1 MVQITAGGGG
11 IAALTVAQREA
22 ITFRSGT
29 DDCAAWHYQG
39 SNGACVVMA
48 GGAGVTKEP
57 ATDRFAARFHAAGY
71 SVLAFD
77 YRHIGESGG
86 SPRQVV
92 RIPEQLADWEAALD
106 CAASLAEV
114 EASKI
119 AGWGFSLAA
128 GHLLRLAARAPDQR
142 RLAAVIAQAPL
153 ADGVV
158 SSPRALGHET
168 PGVLARF
175 PLIALRDVARGLAGR
190 EPLVVPLAGPRGAV
204 AMLTTPDASDGDGA
218 LNPGNRYPEWEQ
230 TIAARSVVPIAL
242 YRPGRAASRISCPL
256 LAVISTGDQTVL
268 AAPALKAARRAPAG
282 EILQI
287 DGAHYAAF
295 LDQHETVVAAELDFL
310 RRHLLHG
317 TARTGSPD
325 MTSSSATAMPPRPPA
340 AGWPAAGAN

>member
-1 MVQITAGGGG
+1 MVQITAEGGGTAG
-11 IAALTVAQREA
+11 LAAAQREA
-22 ITFRSGT
+22 IAFRSGS

-86 SPRQVV
+86 TPRQVV
-92 RIPEQLADWEAALD
+92 RIREQLADWEAALD
-106 CAASLAEV
+106 CAASLPEV
-114 EASKI
+114 DAAKI

-128 GHLLRLAARAPDQR
+128 GHLLRLAARSRDQR

-153 ADGVV
+153 ADGAV

-190 EPLVVPLAGPRGAV
+190 EPLVVPLAGPRGSV
-204 AMLTTPDASDGDGA
+204 AMLTTPDACDGDAA
-218 LNPGNRYPEWEQ
+218 LNPGNAYPDWQQ
-230 TIAARSVVPIAL
+230 TIAARSVVPVAL
-242 YRPGRAASRISCPL
+242 YRPGRTAASISCPL

-268 AAPALKAARRAPAG
+268 AAPALKAARRASAG
-282 EILQI
+282 EILQVG
-287 DGAHYAAF
+287 GAHYAAF
-295 LDQHETVVAAELDFL
+295 LDQHETVVAAELSFL
-310 RRHLLHG
+310 RRHLLDDDPRADQA
-317 TARTGSPD
+317 TRA
-325 MTSSSATAMPPRPPA
+325 SSSEPA
-340 AGWPAAGAN
+340 PHRG

>member
-1 MVQITAGGGG
+1 MSISHSES
-11 IAALTVAQREA
+11 AAAQREK

-77 YRHIGESGG
+77 HRHFGESGG
-86 SPRQVV
+86 TPRQVL
-92 RIPEQLADWEAALD
+92 RIREQLADWEAALD
-106 CAASLAEV
+106 CAASLPGV
-114 EASKI
+114 ASGKV
-119 AGWGFSLAA
+119 AAWGFSLAA
-128 GHLLRLAARAPDQR
+128 GHLLRLAARPADQH

-153 ADGVV
+153 ADGAV

-175 PLIALRDVARGLAGR
+175 PLIALRDAVRGLAGR

-204 AMLTTPDASDGDGA
+204 AMLTTPDAADGDRA
-218 LNPGNRYPEWEQ
+218 LNPGNAYPQWRQ
-230 TIAARSVVPIAL
+230 TIAARSVLPLAL
-242 YRPGRAASRISCPL
+242 YRPGRTASRISCPL
-256 LAVISTGDQTVL
+256 LAVVSTRDQSVL
-268 AAPALKAARRAPAG
+268 AKPALKAARRAPRG
-282 EILQI
+282 EVLQI

-310 RRHLLHG
+310 RRHLL
-317 TARTGSPD
+317 
-325 MTSSSATAMPPRPPA
+325 
-340 AGWPAAGAN
+340 

>member
-1 MVQITAGGGG
+1 MDQIRAAGGVIDG
-11 IAALTVAQREA
+11 LTPAQRQR

-77 YRHIGESGG
+77 HRHIGESGG
-86 SPRQVV
+86 TPRQVV
-92 RIPEQLADWEAALD
+92 RVREQLADWEAALD
-106 CAASLAEV
+106 CAASLPAV
-114 EASKI
+114 QAGKI

-128 GHLLRLAARAPDQR
+128 GHLFRLAARRPSQR

-153 ADGVV
+153 VDGAA
-158 SSPRALGHET
+158 SSPRALMHET

-204 AMLTTPDASDGDGA
+204 AMLTTPDADDCDRA
-218 LNPGNRYPEWEQ
+218 LNPGNAYPDWQQ

-242 YRPGRAASRISCPL
+242 YRPGRTASRISCPL
-256 LAVISTGDQTVL
+256 LAVISTGDQSVL
-268 AAPALKAARRAPAG
+268 AAPALKAAGRVPGG
-282 EILQI
+282 EVLQV
-287 DGAHYAAF
+287 DGTHYAAF
-295 LDQHETVVAAELDFL
+295 LDQHETVVAAELEFL
-310 RRHLLHG
+310 RRHLLQDDAVSREAH
-317 TARTGSPD
+317 
-325 MTSSSATAMPPRPPA
+325 PA
-340 AGWPAAGAN
+340 